1 MELEMTD
8 VRRDVLVVIGTGGIG
23 QAIARRQGAGK
34 AVLLA
39 DFNDATLGAAAAAL
53 EATGYRV
60 STQRVDVA
68 DRASVRALADAAAA
82 LGNVTQVVNT
92 AGLSP
97 NMAAPDRILAVD
109 LYGTAVV
116 FEEFGRVIARGGAG
130 LVISSMA
137 GYMLPAL
144 PPEQD
149 QALADTPADELLALP
164 FLQPG
169 AVADSGAAYALSK
182 RANHLRVQAEAL
194 RWGERGA
201 RVNAISPGIIL
212 TPLAKHEMDSPIGD
226 AYRGLIAASAA
237 KRVGTPDEVAAAAA
251 YLLGPE
257 AGFVTGTDL
266 LMDGGVIAALRTGR
280 VQVAVG

>member
-1 MELEMTD
+1 MTD
-8 VRRDVLVVIGTGGIG
+8 ARRDVLVVIGTGGIG

-39 DFNDATLGAAAAAL
+39 DHDEATLDAAAAAL
-53 EATGYRV
+53 EATGYQV

-68 DRASVRALADAAAA
+68 DRASVRALADTAAA
-82 LGNVTQVVNT
+82 LGSVTQVVNT

-116 FEEFGRVIARGGAG
+116 FEAFGRVIAPGGAG

-137 GYMLPAL
+137 GHMLPAL

-149 QALADTPADELLALP
+149 RALANTPADALLALP
-164 FLQPG
+164 FLQPA

-212 TPLAKHEMDSPIGD
+212 TPLAKHEMDSSVGD

-237 KRVGTPDEVAAAAA
+237 RRVGTPDEVAAAAA

-266 LMDGGVIAALRTGR
+266 LIDGGVIAALRTGR